1 MAKRTP
7 PTHPAGRRAI
17 QSLGERLRAARLRRK
32 MTQAIMAER
41 VGVSIPTL
49 KKLEGGDPT
58 TSLAT
63 MVRVLTVLG
72 LAGDL
77 DKIAAEDK
85 LGRELQ
91 DSELAPPRASRKR
104 AGVPANG
111 PRDVQGRDE
120 P

>member
-7 PTHPAGRRAI
+7 PSHPHARRAI
-17 QSLGERLRAARLRRK
+17 QALGERLRAARLRRK

-49 KKLEGGDPT
+49 KKLEEGEPT

-63 MVRVLTVLG
+63 MFRVLTVLG
-72 LAGDL
+72 LASDI
-77 DKIAAEDK
+77 DKVAAEDK

-91 DSELAPPRASRKR
+91 DSELAAPRPARRRTTTPVAPPPTAKSGTR
-104 AGVPANG
+104 P
-111 PRDVQGRDE
+111 
-120 P
+120 

>member
-7 PTHPAGRRAI
+7 PTHPSARRAI
-17 QSLGERLRAARLRRK
+17 QALGERLRAARLRRK

-41 VGVSIPTL
+41 VGVSVPTL
-49 KKLEGGDPT
+49 KKLEQGEPT

-72 LAGDL
+72 LAGDI
-77 DKIAAEDK
+77 DKIGAEDK

-91 DSELAPPRASRKR
+91 DSQLAPPRSTRRRSTA
-104 AGVPANG
+104 PAARPSVTQG
-111 PRDVQGRDE
+111 PDK

>member
-7 PTHPAGRRAI
+7 PTHPSARRAI
-17 QSLGERLRAARLRRK
+17 QALGERLRAARLRRK
-32 MTQAIMAER
+32 MTQALMAER

-63 MVRVLTVLG
+63 MVRILTVLG

-77 DKIAAEDK
+77 DKIGAEDK

-91 DSELAPPRASRKR
+91 DSELAPPRAVRKR
-104 AGVPANG
+104 NGAPAVRPYTKKG
-111 PRDVQGRDE
+111 LDKP
-120 P
+120 